1 MVQIRKN
8 IALKT
13 IGCKLNFAETST
25 IARNFENSGFKVVD
39 FGEFADVYV
48 INTCTVTANADK
60 DCRKAVRQ
68 AVRKNPQAFI
78 ALVGCFSQIQ
88 PENAKSISG
97 VSAVFGND
105 EKFNVFNHYQEFINN
120 TNELEC
126 HSHTDRL
133 NDFHASHSASSERTR
148 TFLKVQ
154 DGCDYEC
161 TYCTIPLARGK
172 SRSANIVNTMRQA
185 QEIAKTNT
193 KEIVLTGVNTGDFGR
208 GTSESFFDLIK
219 ELDKLDDI
227 NRIRI
232 SSIEPN
238 LLTDEMIDFIAKSEL
253 FVQHFHIPLQ
263 SGSNK
268 VLKDMRRRYQRELY
282 AERVKIIKS
291 IMPDCCIGVDVIVG
305 FPTETEKDF
314 QQTYDF
320 LNSLDISYLHVFSY
334 SPRDNTKA
342 LDFKNI
348 VTHAQRKERSKI
360 LHELSDLKQK
370 DFYNNFIGQER
381 KVLFES
387 ASGGQVQGHT
397 DNYIKVKVE
406 GAGDLVNNILP
417 VKLVDNEMEYI
428 IGEMIGEDKPCENS
442 PQI

>member
-1 MVQIRKN
+1 MERIRKN

-25 IARNFENSGFKVVD
+25 ISRDFANRGFMVVD
-39 FGEFADVYV
+39 FGESADVYI

-68 AVRKNPQAFI
+68 AVRKNPKAFI
-78 ALVGCFSQIQ
+78 AMVGCFSQLK
-88 PENAKSISG
+88 PEEANSIPG
-97 VSAVFGND
+97 VSTVLGND
-105 EKFNVFNHYQEFINN
+105 EKFNVFKHYQAFINN
-120 TNELEC
+120 TNELEY

-133 NDFHASHSASSERTR
+133 NDFHASHSASERTR

-172 SRSANIVNTMRQA
+172 SRSANIVNTMQQA

-208 GTSESFFDLIK
+208 GTNESFFDLIK
-219 ELDKLDDI
+219 ELDKLENID
-227 NRIRI
+227 RIRI

-238 LLTDEMIDFIAKSEL
+238 LLTGGMIDFIAESRL
-253 FVQHFHIPLQ
+253 FVPHFHIPLQ

-268 VLKDMRRRYQRELY
+268 VLKDMRRRYRRELY
-282 AERVKIIKS
+282 AERVEIIKAV
-291 IMPDCCIGVDVIVG
+291 MPDCCIGVDVIVG

-320 LNSLDISYLHVFSY
+320 INSLDVSYLHVFSY

-342 LDFKNI
+342 LLFENVVSHQQK
-348 VTHAQRKERSKI
+348 VERSKI
-360 LHELSDLKQK
+360 LHKLSDEKRYT
-370 DFYNNFIGQER
+370 FYNRFIGERR

-387 ASGGQVQGHT
+387 YFDNKIQGHT
-397 DNYIKVKVE
+397 DNYIKVMVKGNAE
-406 GAGDLVNNILP
+406 MVNT
-417 VKLVDNEMEYI
+417 I
-428 IGEMIGEDKPCENS
+428 IPIKMIKIKNNGYMLGEHE
-442 PQI
+442 

>member
-1 MVQIRKN
+1 MERIRKN

-25 IARNFENSGFKVVD
+25 IARDFESKGFMVVD
-39 FGEFADVYV
+39 FGESADVYI

-68 AVRKNPQAFI
+68 AVRKNPKAFV
-78 ALVGCFSQIQ
+78 AMVGCFSQLK
-88 PENAKSISG
+88 PEEANSISG
-97 VSAVFGND
+97 VSAVLGND
-105 EKFNVFNHYQEFINN
+105 EKFNVFKHYQAFINN
-120 TNELEC
+120 TNELEY
-126 HSHTDRL
+126 HNHIDRL
-133 NDFHASHSASSERTR
+133 NDFHASHSVSERTR

-172 SRSANIVNTMRQA
+172 SRSANIVNTMQQA
-185 QEIAKTNT
+185 QEISKTNT

-208 GTSESFFDLIK
+208 GTNESFFDLIK
-219 ELDKLDDI
+219 ELDKLEDI
-227 NRIRI
+227 DRIRI

-238 LLTDEMIDFIAKSEL
+238 LLTGEMIDFIAESRL
-253 FVQHFHIPLQ
+253 FVPHFHIPLQ

-268 VLKDMRRRYQRELY
+268 VLKDMRRRYRHELF
-282 AERVKIIKS
+282 AERVEIVKAV
-291 IMPDCCIGVDVIVG
+291 MPDCCIGVDVIVG
-305 FPTETEKDF
+305 FPTETENDF

-342 LDFKNI
+342 LDIKNI
-348 VTHAQRKERSKI
+348 VTLAQRKERSRI
-360 LHELSDLKQK
+360 LHELSNLKQK
-370 DFYNNFIGQER
+370 TFYNRFIGERR

-387 ASGGQVQGHT
+387 YFDNKIQGHT
-397 DNYIKVKVE
+397 DNYIKVMVK
-406 GAGDLVNNILP
+406 GNADMVNTIIP
-417 VKLVDNEMEYI
+417 VKLVDNAAEHMVGEV
-428 IGEMIGEDKPCENS
+428 IG
-442 PQI
+442 